1 MSAMSASPSL
11 AVVVFAAAAASQV
24 GVGAR
29 FLPPASP
36 GADAAISVTFAPQE
50 PGIVVN
56 EKPAPRLS
64 LDPAQTVLLD
74 KQPPRTASG
83 GEADPSQAKYLD
95 PQVPVRFPVAIAP
108 GAPHGTHTVRGT
120 VTFYFC
126 SKAEGWCK
134 KGVSEIAVDVTVR

>member
-1 MSAMSASPSL
+1 MKPHFLSMPKTVPAMPRREKAGKAPFHWQRQIML
-11 AVVVFAAAAASQV
+11 V
-24 GVGAR
+24 G
-29 FLPPASP
+29 
-36 GADAAISVTFAPQE
+36 
-50 PGIVVN
+50 N

-64 LDPAQTVLLD
+64 FDPTQTVLLD

>member
-1 MSAMSASPSL
+1 MSASPSL

-24 GVGAR
+24 GVEAR
-29 FLPPASP
+29 FLPPAGA
-36 GADAAISVTFAPQE
+36 GADAAVSVTFAPRE
-50 PGIVVN
+50 AGIVVD

-64 LDPAQTVLLD
+64 LDPTQTVLVD
-74 KQPPRTASG
+74 KQPPRTSSG
-83 GEADPSQAKYLD
+83 GEVDPSQAKYLD

-108 GAPHGTHTVRGT
+108 GVPRGTHTVKGT

-134 KGVSEIAVDVTVR
+134 KGVSEIALDVTVR